1 MNGNQPANPQP
12 ESAFAFSGSHVRSV
26 DVKGRFNL
34 PFKFLRGG
42 SGLEE
47 EEFVIIKSTGG
58 YLNLMPKSVW
68 TANANRLRHKYLG
81 QKLRDYVR
89 KMNSA
94 CLTVTP
100 DSQGRIAVGKEK
112 LMAMG
117 IDKKVEIVGIGDRM
131 ELWDPAALVTANAVE
146 DDYTEFDDEFFR

>member
-1 MNGNQPANPQP
+1 MNGNLPLNPLP

-47 EEFVIIKSTGG
+47 EQFVVSKGADG
-58 YLNLMPKSVW
+58 FLNLVPQSVW
-68 TANANRLRHKYLG
+68 TANTSRLRQKYVG
-81 QKLRDYVR
+81 KKLSEFVR
-89 KMNSA
+89 KINTG

-100 DSQGRIAVGKEK
+100 DSQGRIAVGKEM
-112 LMAMG
+112 LQTMG
-117 IDKKVEIVGIGDRM
+117 IDQKVEIVGVGNRM
-131 ELWDPAALVTANAVE
+131 ELWDPTALVTANAVD
-146 DDYTEFDDEFFR
+146 DDYTEFDDEFYR